1 MLKKILITTKL
12 GLLAAAI
19 GVLAFVLPTQSA
31 SAIAA
36 GQALEIAPPVVN
48 LSANPGQTITTQ
60 VSLRDISSSKL
71 VVSNEINDFVASGE
85 DGTPKILLDETEPN
99 PYSMKTWIAP
109 LAQFTLAPK
118 QIQKINVV
126 INVPANASPGGYY
139 SVIRFTGT
147 PPELNGTG
155 VSLSASLGSLILL
168 RVNGDAKEQ
177 LGIQEFSAN
186 NGGKSSTLFESTP
199 LNFVERIKNS
209 GNIHEQPAGQVVIT
223 DMFGKT
229 VAAVNV
235 NLPPRNILP
244 NSIRK
249 FEQPLDSSVLGNK
262 QLFGKYT
269 AKLNLS
275 YGANKQT
282 VTSEITFWVIP
293 YKLIGGAILLLV
305 IGFFG
310 LRALIKRYNRHII
323 SKAKARR

>member
-1 MLKKILITTKL
+1 MTKKTFIIIKL
-12 GLLAAAI
+12 SLLTAVMA
-19 GVLAFVLPTQSA
+19 VLASTVPKDA
-31 SAIAA
+31 SAAT

-60 VSLRDISSSKL
+60 ISLRDISSSKL
-71 VVSNEINDFVASGE
+71 VVSNQINDFVASGE

-99 PYSMKTWIAP
+99 PYSMKAWIAP

-118 QIQKINVV
+118 QIQKINVA
-126 INVPANASPGGYY
+126 IHVPANASPGGYY
-139 SVIRFTGT
+139 SVLRFTGT
-147 PPELNGTG
+147 PPELDGTG
-155 VSLSASLGSLILL
+155 VSLSASLGSLVLL
-168 RVNGDAKEQ
+168 RVNGEAKEQ
-177 LGIQEFSAN
+177 LSVQELSVN
-186 NGGKSSTLFESTP
+186 NGGKSGSLFESTP

-209 GNIHEQPAGQVVIT
+209 GNLHEQPAGQVVIT
-223 DMFGKT
+223 DMFSKE

-249 FEQPLDSSVLGNK
+249 FEQPLDGSVLGNK
-262 QLFGKYT
+262 ILFGKYT
-269 AKLNLS
+269 AKLTLN
-275 YGANKQT
+275 YGASKKT
-282 VTSEITFWVIP
+282 TTSEITFWIIP

-323 SKAKARR
+323 SKAKTRK